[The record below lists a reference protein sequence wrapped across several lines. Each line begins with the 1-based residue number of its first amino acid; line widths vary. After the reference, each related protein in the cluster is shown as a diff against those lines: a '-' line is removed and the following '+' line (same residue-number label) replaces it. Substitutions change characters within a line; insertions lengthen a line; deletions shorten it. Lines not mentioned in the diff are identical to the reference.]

1 MRSDG
6 RKADEIRRI
15 GSSLGTYTDCDG
27 SAYLE
32 MGNTKVLSVVY
43 FAYLFSSLMYRHGPA
58 DSNRFSSELDEKAC
72 VECDVVFA
80 PFSLMDHK
88 RVGQNKRISI
98 EYSLAL
104 RRCFEKVILTNIY
117 PRSRIQIS
125 CTILQ
130 SDGGDLPCLLN
141 ASLLALVN
149 AGVAVSD
156 FQVSLSVGYMDNT
169 ILMDMN
175 RSEAKLNGIVLTVA
189 YLPRFD
195 KFTLVTMD
203 NNIPI
208 ELFEVGLF
216 EFPKFVGFVEISQ
229 GRL

>member
-1 MRSDG
+1 MVVRLMKFAELEVVLEPMLIVMDLRIWRWAIQKSLRSC
-6 RKADEIRRI
+6 IFPLNH
-15 GSSLGTYTDCDG
+15 SSLI
-27 SAYLE
+27 S
-32 MGNTKVLSVVY
+32 
-43 FAYLFSSLMYRHGPA
+43 RHGPCDA
-58 DSNRFSSELDEKAC
+58 NRFGSEMDEKAL
-72 VECDVVFA
+72 VECDVVFS
-80 PFSLMDHK
+80 PFSMMDHK
-88 RVGQNKRISI
+88 RIGQTKRISI
-98 EYSLAL
+98 EYELAL
-104 RRCFEKVILTNIY
+104 RRCFEKVILTSIY

-130 SDGGDLPCLLN
+130 SDGGELPCLLN

-149 AGVAVSD
+149 AGVAIYD

-175 RSEAKLNGIVLTVA
+175 RSEAKLNGIVMTVA

-208 ELFEVGLF
+208 ELFEVGFIFL
-216 EFPKFVGFVEISQ
+216 
-229 GRL
+229 

>member
-1 MRSDG
+1 MVVKLTKFAESEAVWEPTPIVMGLPIWRW
-6 RKADEIRRI
+6 EIQK
-15 GSSLGTYTDCDG
+15 SLRLC
-27 SAYLE
+27 
-32 MGNTKVLSVVY
+32 N
-43 FAYLFSSLMYRHGPA
+43 SLPFFYRLIPRHGPS
-58 DSNRFSSELDEKAC
+58 DTNRFGSEMDEKAC

-80 PFSLMDHK
+80 PFSHMDHK
-88 RVGQNKRISI
+88 RIGQNKRVSI
-98 EYSLAL
+98 EYALAL
-104 RRCFEKVILTNIY
+104 RRCFEKVILTTIY

-130 SDGGDLPCLLN
+130 SDGGELPCLLN

-149 AGVAVSD
+149 SGVAIYD

-208 ELFEVGLF
+208 ELFEVGLL
-216 EFPKFVGFVEISQ
+216 FPCCFHTLLGFVEI
-229 GRL
+229 G

>member
-1 MRSDG
+1 MVVKLTKFAESEAVWEPTPIVMGLPIWRW
-6 RKADEIRRI
+6 EIQK
-15 GSSLGTYTDCDG
+15 SLRLC
-27 SAYLE
+27 
-32 MGNTKVLSVVY
+32 N
-43 FAYLFSSLMYRHGPA
+43 SLPFFYRLIPRHGPSDA
-58 DSNRFSSELDEKAC
+58 NRFGSEMDEKAC

-88 RVGQNKRISI
+88 RIGQNKRVSI
-98 EYSLAL
+98 EYALAL
-104 RRCFEKVILTNIY
+104 RRCFEKVILTTIY

-130 SDGGDLPCLLN
+130 SDGGELPCLLN

-149 AGVAVSD
+149 AGVAIYD

-208 ELFEVGLF
+208 ELFEVGLL
-216 EFPKFVGFVEISQ
+216 FPCCFHTP
-229 GRL
+229 